1 MIVEIASVPSCP
13 GAAGVPAAHPEETH
27 MPFRRALLATAAAY
41 LALVGTVHAQDA
53 WPSRPIKLV
62 VPFAAGGT
70 SDVLARTLA
79 EKLQGALKQTVIVDN
94 KAGAGGVIGAD
105 SVAKAPADGYTILL
119 GTIASH
125 AINPALQPKMPYD
138 ALKDFAPVDLLG
150 SISNV
155 LLVGATQPYK
165 TVKDLTAAA
174 KAKPG
179 SVAFASAGQGSSQH
193 MSGELFKLLAGA
205 ELTHIPYKGSAPAI
219 QDVIGGQVPMSFETV
234 TVALPHIQS
243 GKVRALAVTSAKRSP
258 ALPDTP
264 TLQEAGIAG
273 FDVASWQAIYAPAG
287 TPPAIG
293 AATQRRDREDRCDA
307 GREGQV
313 RDPGPAALAQHA
325 RRVRRL
331 QQGRGRE
338 VDQGREGRQRQA
350 GMTPEEGMRM
360 DAATRSRG
368 RRFTSPCTSATTSR
382 SWSTTAACRPG
393 PVFASGW
400 RCASTCRRATR
411 WRWWTCPR
419 AARCAAT
426 T

>member
-1 MIVEIASVPSCP
+1 
-13 GAAGVPAAHPEETH
+13 
-27 MPFRRALLATAAAY
+27 MPFRHALLATAAAY
-41 LALVGTVHAQDA
+41 LALSGAARAEDG

-70 SDVLARTLA
+70 SDVLARALA
-79 EKLQGALKQTVIVDN
+79 EKLQGTLKQTVIVDN

-155 LLVGATQPYK
+155 LLVGAAQPFK

-193 MSGELFKLLAGA
+193 MSGELFKQLAGA

-264 TLQEAGIAG
+264 TLQEAGVAG

-287 TPPAIG
+287 TPPAVVQRLNAEIEKIVAMPEVKAKFETLG
-293 AATQRRDREDRCDA
+293 LQHTPNTPAEFAAFNKA
-307 GREGQV
+307 
-313 RDPGPAALAQHA
+313 
-325 RRVRRL
+325 
-331 QQGRGRE
+331 E
-338 VDQGREGRQRQA
+338 VAKWTKVVKDGNVK
-350 GMTPEEGMRM
+350 PE
-360 DAATRSRG
+360 
-368 RRFTSPCTSATTSR
+368 
-382 SWSTTAACRPG
+382 
-393 PVFASGW
+393 
-400 RCASTCRRATR
+400 
-411 WRWWTCPR
+411 
-419 AARCAAT
+419 
-426 T
+426 

>member
-1 MIVEIASVPSCP
+1 
-13 GAAGVPAAHPEETH
+13 
-27 MPFRRALLATAAAY
+27 MPVRRALLATAAFY
-41 LALVGTVHAQDA
+41 LALTGTVHAEDA

-70 SDVLARTLA
+70 SDVLARALA
-79 EKLQGALKQTVIVDN
+79 EKLQGVLKQTVIVDN

-155 LLVGATQPYK
+155 LLVGAGQPYK
-165 TVKDLTAAA
+165 TVKDLAAAA

-193 MSGELFKLLAGA
+193 MSGELFKQLAGA
-205 ELTHIPYKGSAPAI
+205 ELTHIPNKGSAPAI

-264 TLQEAGIAG
+264 TLQEAGVKG

-287 TPPAIG
+287 TPPAIVQRLNAEIEKIVAMPDVKAKFETLG
-293 AATQRRDREDRCDA
+293 LQHTPNTPAEFAAFNKA
-307 GREGQV
+307 
-313 RDPGPAALAQHA
+313 
-325 RRVRRL
+325 
-331 QQGRGRE
+331 E
-338 VDQGREGRQRQA
+338 VAKWTKVVKDGNVK
-350 GMTPEEGMRM
+350 PE
-360 DAATRSRG
+360 
-368 RRFTSPCTSATTSR
+368 
-382 SWSTTAACRPG
+382 
-393 PVFASGW
+393 
-400 RCASTCRRATR
+400 
-411 WRWWTCPR
+411 
-419 AARCAAT
+419 
-426 T
+426 